1 MGQFR
6 IPPLGTPEDVA
17 RAQAKLAAS
26 QTEQPWQNR
35 FHGGIEDAARGL
47 LGPQGYQAV
56 NQLGNFFTAMSP
68 VDDYQFSADGFDKML
83 AKGAT
88 NWERIKGLGQGVL
101 GAATFAAPAVLPPLT
116 PALARG
122 ADRVEE
128 TAANVQAGLL
138 DTAKARMDGRI
149 GAFDVWHGSPHK
161 FDKFDFSKMG
171 TGEGAQ
177 AYGHGGYFGEAKAT
191 AESYLDSNSATASL
205 SYDGSPITGELEQ
218 SVAWYLSRA
227 NGDKAAVTDQW
238 NGMYKPEY
246 WKTVQG
252 KAEKKILND
261 MDFDK
266 LSSGHLYETRIDAEP
281 EDFLDW
287 DTPLSGQSQ
296 AVQDLARSSDI
307 SAARGPT
314 LGQMRM
320 FRDGTEQAHSAAT
333 GQTLYRAMSD
343 YGGNSVQGS
352 KAIQDAGFPGIRYKD
367 QGSRGADGGTSN
379 YVLFDDAK
387 AEILSRNGQ
396 PTLNPAPAR
405 QLGDFLDDPSRASPL
420 GKSEALDDA
429 GFTEYLERVNPG
441 GKRIEDADRPNLA
454 MGDMYGMLPKGA
466 VKVSNSGGT
475 TFYKSGDD
483 YYATAYNPDVGEM
496 DVVGYALNR
505 GKDTELHVVQEM
517 QGKGIGG
524 ELQFLYRKNN
534 PDALSGGLTEAGEAS
549 LKKTFYRMNPPKK
562 TADADPVAAA
572 KTAFY
577 NSPND
582 PVLRK
587 VWMDARKARDTPTLN
602 PGLLGALNKQGP
614 Q

>member
-26 QTEQPWQNR
+26 QAEPWQNR
-35 FHGGIEDAARGL
+35 FHGGINDVARGL

-68 VDDYQFSADGFDKML
+68 VDDYQSSSDGFDKML

-101 GAATFAAPAVLPPLT
+101 GAGLFAAPAVLPSFT

-149 GAFDVWHGSPHK
+149 GAFDVW
-161 FDKFDFSKMG
+161 
-171 TGEGAQ
+171 
-177 AYGHGGYFGEAKAT
+177 
-191 AESYLDSNSATASL
+191 
-205 SYDGSPITGELEQ
+205 
-218 SVAWYLSRA
+218 
-227 NGDKAAVTDQW
+227 
-238 NGMYKPEY
+238 
-246 WKTVQG
+246 
-252 KAEKKILND
+252 
-261 MDFDK
+261 
-266 LSSGHLYETRIDAEP
+266 
-281 EDFLDW
+281 
-287 DTPLSGQSQ
+287 
-296 AVQDLARSSDI
+296 
-307 SAARGPT
+307 RG
-314 LGQMRM
+314 
-320 FRDGTEQAHSAAT
+320 
-333 GQTLYRAMSD
+333 
-343 YGGNSVQGS
+343 
-352 KAIQDAGFPGIRYKD
+352 
-367 QGSRGADGGTSN
+367 
-379 YVLFDDAK
+379 
-387 AEILSRNGQ
+387 
-396 PTLNPAPAR
+396 
-405 QLGDFLDDPSRASPL
+405 SPL
-420 GKSEALDDA
+420 GKGKALDDA
-429 GFTEYLERVNPG
+429 GLAEYLERVNPG

-582 PVLRK
+582 PALRK

-602 PGLLGALNKQGP
+602 PAQQAAQDMLDMLKQGRGSEVTEQMAAAADPQYLAKNYDLPIDEASRMARAQEMGFGDDLYVSSLKDIEKFDASGKFYGNTGATGVSATNNPEAATRYLDRYAEVGFVDGVPNQRFSKNVIPLKVNVGNATRRAEPYPLPYGKQMGYPIGKDFVSPHKSEGYDTAIFDDAISRAGAVKHSDAKNAIRSHEYVMSDPANIRSRFARFDPRLKHLANLSAGIGGVGLLPYLMQEQGP